1 MGFIILLNIP
11 ENSGFERNRFKLK
24 KYLLIDWYFKFFKQ
38 GWNFEQG
45 EEKNSIKFTSNDGA
59 ESSVKILTK
68 LKMLF
73 STQLPNIP
81 DFYIGK
87 QILDKKQIL
96 LTLIRL
102 EGKKKKITGSCCFRI
117 FESNQFIELIFFAI
131 STKVQG
137 LGYGSYL
144 MSFLKDFARSRKI
157 KHIITCADNNAINF
171 FLKQGF
177 SRILNNPVP
186 LWFRHIKEY
195 EEIELMECNIYSKN
209 SNFFSYITILLQKSL
224 FTKRIKQLLKPNNN
238 LIIMEKKPFI
248 NFNLAQKI
256 SEKQK
261 NKNSIIKLLNIL
273 DKFRSDKIFTPFFE
287 PVDCRKMGILNYFEQ
302 LGNSIDVRSIEEKIR
317 SKQVSFTKGE
327 IFLIVKR
334 MINNS
339 ILYNGESHSIEE
351 ICFRIRKFFYEPLCD

>member
-1 MGFIILLNIP
+1 MGLIILLNIP
-11 ENSGFERNRFKLK
+11 ENSAFERNRFKLK

-38 GWNFEQG
+38 GWNSEQG
-45 EEKNSIKFTSNDGA
+45 GENSIRFTSNNGT
-59 ESSVKILTK
+59 ESSIKILTK

-73 STQLPNIP
+73 SIQLPNIP

-102 EGKKKKITGSCCFRI
+102 DGKKKKITGSCCFRI
-117 FESNQFIELIFFAI
+117 FEANQFIELIFFAI

-171 FLKQGF
+171 FSKQGF
-177 SRILNNPVP
+177 SKILTNPVP

-195 EEIELMECNIYSKN
+195 EEIELMECNIYFKN

-224 FTKRIKQLLKPNNN
+224 FTKRLQQLLKPNNN
-238 LIIMEKKPFI
+238 LSIMEKKSFI

-261 NKNSIIKLLNIL
+261 KKNSNIKLLNIL
-273 DKFRSDKIFTPFFE
+273 DKLRSDKILTPFFE
-287 PVDCRKMGILNYFEQ
+287 PVDSRKMGILNYFDQ
-302 LGNSIDVRSIEEKIR
+302 LDNSIDVRSIEEKIR
-317 SKQVSFTKGE
+317 SKKIFFTRGE
-327 IFLIVKR
+327 IFLVLKR
-334 MINNS
+334 MINNI
-339 ILYNGESHSIEE
+339 ILYNGDSHSIEE
-351 ICFRIRKFFYEPLCD
+351 NCLRIRKFFYEPVCV